1 MGGSL
6 LRRKW
11 HHLTFHAE
19 LSSRNKSPQKL
30 ILDLQKH
37 WTIHSGSNDS
47 KRIRATRWP
56 TKGTFLVIFQTLC
69 LKCCEERLLMALI
82 LQEALRETCCRALK
96 MCASPWN
103 AICLATKSLLEK
115 SKMKVYPFW
124 KHSASTNFCF
134 LQRQHSSLMKI
145 HSYII
150 VPEAIIKQ
158 RLMALGKVKGQR
170 TSESISWQT
179 YFLDSSTIPKQR

>member
-47 KRIRATRWP
+47 KRNPCYSVADQGDIFGDFPNTVPQVLWRTFVDGANTTRSLERNLLQSFKNVCFAMKCNLP
-56 TKGTFLVIFQTLC
+56 RDQEFAREKQNESLPILKTLC
-69 LKCCEERLLMALI
+69 LYQLLFGSNTLLWWKYIHTLSFLRPSSSKDLWPWER
-82 LQEALRETCCRALK
+82 
-96 MCASPWN
+96 
-103 AICLATKSLLEK
+103 
-115 SKMKVYPFW
+115 
-124 KHSASTNFCF
+124 
-134 LQRQHSSLMKI
+134 
-145 HSYII
+145 
-150 VPEAIIKQ
+150 
-158 RLMALGKVKGQR
+158 
-170 TSESISWQT
+170 
-179 YFLDSSTIPKQR
+179 

>member
-103 AICLATKSLLEK
+103 AICLLGSQEFGKAK
-115 SKMKVYPFW
+115 W
-124 KHSASTNFCF
+124 KFTHFGNTTNFYF
-134 LQRQHSSLMKI
+134 LQQHSSFWWKI
-145 HSYII
+145 HMKNTLLFLRPSSR
-150 VPEAIIKQ
+150 KDQ
-158 RLMALGKVKGQR
+158 MALEKVKGQR
-170 TSESISWQT
+170 SESPFRDKLIS
-179 YFLDSSTIPKQR
+179 DSSTIPKQR

>member
-134 LQRQHSSLMKI
+134 AATLFSDENTFI
-145 HSYII
+145 HYRSWGHHQAKTYG
-150 VPEAIIKQ
+150 
-158 RLMALGKVKGQR
+158 LGKGKR
-170 TSESISWQT
+170 
-179 YFLDSSTIPKQR
+179 PKN

>member
-124 KHSASTNFCF
+124 KHSASTNFRLAATLLSDENTF
-134 LQRQHSSLMKI
+134 I
-145 HSYII
+145 HYCSWGHHQAKTYG
-150 VPEAIIKQ
+150 
-158 RLMALGKVKGQR
+158 LGKGKR
-170 TSESISWQT
+170 
-179 YFLDSSTIPKQR
+179 PKN

>member
-103 AICLATKSLLEK
+103 AICLATKSLLGK
-115 SKMKVYPFW
+115 W
-124 KHSASTNFCF
+124 KFTHFENTLPLPTFVW
-134 LQRQHSSLMKI
+134 QQHSSLMKI